1 MAKALKTRNKTNSTK
16 SKKQIKASISKQ
28 KVKGRPGRPRKK
40 NSSDKNKTDRVL
52 RSKPDR
58 ARPLYSN
65 YKVVLLRVVTGN
77 YECLRKNKFV
87 SAKDLIYPYDEYQK
101 VGMLFDLI

>member
-1 MAKALKTRNKTNSTK
+1 MAKALKTRNKARATK

-28 KVKGRPGRPRKK
+28 KVKRKRGRPKK
-40 NSSDKNKTDRVL
+40 ENPTNKKKINRVL
-52 RSKPDR
+52 RSRSGR

-77 YECLRKNKFV
+77 YECLRKNKSV